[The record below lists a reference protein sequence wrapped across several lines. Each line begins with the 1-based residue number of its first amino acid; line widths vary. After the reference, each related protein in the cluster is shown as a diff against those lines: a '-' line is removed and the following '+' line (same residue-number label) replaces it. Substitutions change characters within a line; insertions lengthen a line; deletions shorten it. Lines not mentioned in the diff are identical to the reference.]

1 MSIDYTGAASVEVA
15 DLLGAVPSV
24 LAWQVRMDWRS
35 VTDAAMASPGS
46 TVTSAT
52 ANFSLDPA
60 SSRYP
65 VGKRFGIYKA
75 GGLLL
80 YGTIT
85 AVASSTSI
93 TISAASGSSFSDAEL
108 HWGTD
113 STTRIQAAI
122 NATAAQKV
130 GLLIPY
136 GACGASN
143 LTIPSNAVLY
153 GYGAG
158 SRIIQVPGTAV
169 DNVPFITA
177 TGVSNIE
184 LRNFVIDGL
193 RNVQSATFNVTG
205 LLLTTVMDALLEGLE
220 TINNTGYGVG
230 GCEWTRVKFI
240 RTYHSAWGAT
250 NAFAGI
256 YHTTLGSTDS
266 RDITIKGSTFDG
278 TDSGSCCKL
287 LGTAAAQLYDVVVD
301 DCDVLV
307 GDISAADS
315 LGIEIWSNGTP
326 GNYCHHASV
335 TNNRIRAQLQP
346 GKTYGRSWAVSFS
359 QVDGFQC
366 RGNVVRDCG
375 YYAYEIIG
383 QNATV
388 TNNQAFNSGPLSV
401 LAGVHSGITYEN
413 VQVTDN
419 LLNGLAPFWFQT
431 SGLKVYAENNNNIRR
446 VQIAGNQVILYASN
460 FTFTADPSTDTIT
473 ATGHTFDTNERVY
486 LTTTG
491 TLPAGL
497 STSVF
502 PYYVINSAAN
512 TLKLSLTQ
520 GGAAVDITTTGT
532 GVQTIHRVG
541 RIGYHLQNNGSGDF
555 DDIMVTNNMAKGGQA
570 RDDKAYAVS
579 EDSTG
584 DINRTILSQNK
595 MDNWEV
601 GIFRGGV
608 ETKYTENEFSNCQF
622 EYNGVLASTDLQT
635 DFITGQPATY
645 EAYP

>member
-1 MSIDYTGAASVEVA
+1 
-15 DLLGAVPSV
+15 
-24 LAWQVRMDWRS
+24 
-35 VTDAAMASPGS
+35 MAIAGS

-52 ANFSLDPA
+52 ADFSTNTSDP
-60 SSRYP
+60 RYP
-65 VGKRFGIYKA
+65 VGKRFGLYKA

-80 YGTIT
+80 SGTIT
-85 AVASSTSI
+85 AVASPTSI
-93 TISAASGSSFSDAEL
+93 TISASYGSTFTGAEL

-113 STTRIQAAI
+113 ATTRIQAAI
-122 NATAAQKV
+122 NATAARGV
-130 GLLIPY
+130 GLLFPY
-136 GACGASN
+136 GTCGASA

-169 DNVPFITA
+169 SNTPFITA
-177 TGVSNIE
+177 TGAFNIE

-193 RNVQSATFNVTG
+193 RDFHAATFVTG
-205 LLLTTVMDALLEGLE
+205 LHLTTISDALLEGLK
-220 TINNTGYGVG
+220 TVNNSGYGVG
-230 GCEWTRVKFI
+230 GCEWNRVKFL
-240 RTYHSAWGAT
+240 RTHHSAWGAT

-256 YHTTLGSTDS
+256 YHTTTGSADS
-266 RDITIKGSTFDG
+266 HDITIKGSTFDG
-278 TDSGSCCKL
+278 TDSGSCCKI

-301 DCDVLV
+301 DCDVTV

-315 LGIEIWSNGTP
+315 LGIEIWSDGTP

-335 TNNRIRAQLQP
+335 TNCRVRAQLQP
-346 GKTYGRSWAVSFS
+346 GKTYGRSWAISFS
-359 QVDGFQC
+359 QVDGIQC

-388 TNNQAFNSGPLSV
+388 TGNQAFNSGPLSV
-401 LAGVHSGITYEN
+401 IAGVHSGITYEN
-413 VQVTDN
+413 LQVTDN
-419 LLNGLAPFWFQT
+419 LINGLAPFWFHT
-431 SGLKVYAENNNNIRR
+431 AALKVYAENANNIRR

-460 FTFTADPSTDTIT
+460 FTFTADPSTDTLT
-473 ATGHTFDTNERVY
+473 AVGHTFDTNERVY

-502 PYYVINSAAN
+502 PYYVINSATN

-555 DDIMVTNNMAKGGQA
+555 DDIMVTNNMAKGGQV

-579 EDSTG
+579 EDNTG

-601 GIFRGGV
+601 GIFRGGTA
-608 ETKYTENEFSNCQF
+608 TKYTENEFGNCLF
-622 EYNGVLASTDLQT
+622 EYNGTLTSADLQP